1 METRFET
8 LGRPLFL
15 LTGKD
20 KYSRSAEA
28 RRLFGVKEWE
38 KQQRWTVTQTKAQ
51 IYAVDTSNP

>member
-38 KQQRWTVTQTKAQ
+38 KQQRRTVTQTKAQ

>member
-1 METRFET
+1 METRFEM

-38 KQQRWTVTQTKAQ
+38 KQQCWTVSHTDQSTNLCRGHK
-51 IYAVDTSNP
+51 